1 VSHKIRRQI
10 NALRPD
16 HGAPHL
22 IQLND
27 PVAAAERIVAFARPG
42 NAEIPVSPA
51 D

>member
-1 VSHKIRRQI
+1 MPRGPITARRI
-10 NALRPD
+10 W
-16 HGAPHL
+16 